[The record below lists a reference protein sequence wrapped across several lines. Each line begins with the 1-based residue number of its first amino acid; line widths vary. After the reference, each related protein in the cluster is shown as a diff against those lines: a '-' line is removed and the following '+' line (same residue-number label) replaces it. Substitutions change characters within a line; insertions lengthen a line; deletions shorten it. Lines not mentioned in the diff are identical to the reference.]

1 MNVQN
6 FEMNDHNFKGKEE
19 IVNRKG
25 KILSPARIS
34 AGAESKHIIST
45 MIKYLEKAKKL
56 RLSVNVKARQPNTFP
71 FQSRDEKER

>member
-6 FEMNDHNFKGKEE
+6 LEMNAHNFKGKEE

-34 AGAESKHIIST
+34 AGAE
-45 MIKYLEKAKKL
+45 
-56 RLSVNVKARQPNTFP
+56 
-71 FQSRDEKER
+71 